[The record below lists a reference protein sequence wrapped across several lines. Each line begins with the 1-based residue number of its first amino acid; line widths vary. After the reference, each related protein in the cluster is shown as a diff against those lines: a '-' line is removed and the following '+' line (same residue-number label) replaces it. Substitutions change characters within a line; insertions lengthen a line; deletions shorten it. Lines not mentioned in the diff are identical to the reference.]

1 MGITQAILRW
11 LEKGSDSP
19 VASVTSQDAVKAIRT
34 AAIVA
39 LSTFLVSAL
48 QTAGQLD
55 LGPYQ
60 SLAGPVIGFAI
71 DFVRRWATDNTK
83 V

>member
-1 MGITQAILRW
+1 MGITQTILQW
-11 LEKGSDSP
+11 LDRGSGSP
-19 VASVTSQDAVKAIRT
+19 AASVTSQDALKSIRT

-39 LSTFLVSAL
+39 LSTFAVTAL

-60 SLAGPVIGFAI
+60 QLAGPVIGFAI
-71 DFVRRWATDNTK
+71 DFIRRWATDNTTK
-83 V
+83 